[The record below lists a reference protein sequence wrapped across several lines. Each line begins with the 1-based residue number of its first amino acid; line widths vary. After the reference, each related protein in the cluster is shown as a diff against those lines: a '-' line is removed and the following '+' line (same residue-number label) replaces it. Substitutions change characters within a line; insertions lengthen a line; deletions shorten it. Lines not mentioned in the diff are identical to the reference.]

1 MDLVVRAVIAFAFVY
16 LLTRVIGRRELS
28 SLEPFDLIML
38 VMIGDLVQQ
47 GVTQND
53 FSVTGAILVGGTIG
67 LMSVGVS
74 YLNFRFPR
82 LRPALEGEPVIV
94 VEDGK
99 PIERNLRRNR
109 ITVEELAAAARQQ
122 QIGSIG
128 DVRWGVLETNG
139 QLSFIPEE
147 LLTTFPGLRIP
158 LGSNMSLR
166 ARNHGCRSPC
176 SRSR

>member
-1 MDLVVRAVIAFAFVY
+1 MDLVVRAAVAFLFVY

-28 SLEPFDLIML
+28 SMEPFDLIML

-53 FSVTGAILVGGTIG
+53 FSVTGALLVGATVG
-67 LMSVGVS
+67 LLTVGVS
-74 YLNFRFPR
+74 YASFKFPR
-82 LRPALEGEPVIV
+82 LRPALDGEPVIV

-109 ITVEELAAAARQQ
+109 ITIEELAAAARQQ
-122 QIGSIG
+122 QIAAIE

-139 QLSFIPEE
+139 RISFIVKP
-147 LLTTFPGLRIP
+147 
-158 LGSNMSLR
+158 
-166 ARNHGCRSPC
+166 
-176 SRSR
+176 